1 MQNKFHKNLTLE
13 RWKKFPKETQILN
26 IAAEFSRAKNWLI
39 KKDEHKV
46 LNCLDKSFELIDL
59 TINDSKWKKSLKE
72 LLRFREVLAEFYIK
86 KDKKLDELVKLF
98 RTLLNFNKFSS
109 QVKI

>member
-1 MQNKFHKNLTLE
+1 ME

-86 KDKKLDELVKLF
+86 ENKEFDEF
-98 RTLLNFNKFSS
+98 IEIFQTLLNFNKFSS

>member
-1 MQNKFHKNLTLE
+1 M
-13 RWKKFPKETQILN
+13 N
-26 IAAEFSRAKNWLI
+26 IAAEFSRAKHWLEE
-39 KKDEHKV
+39 KDNKEV
-46 LNCLDKSFELIDL
+46 LNYLNRSFELIDL

>member
-1 MQNKFHKNLTLE
+1 MNKFHKNLTLE
-13 RWKKFPKETQILN
+13 KWKKFPKETQILN
-26 IAAEFSRAKNWLI
+26 IAAEFSRAKHWLEE
-39 KKDEHKV
+39 KDNKEV
-46 LNCLDKSFELIDL
+46 LNCLNRSFELIDL